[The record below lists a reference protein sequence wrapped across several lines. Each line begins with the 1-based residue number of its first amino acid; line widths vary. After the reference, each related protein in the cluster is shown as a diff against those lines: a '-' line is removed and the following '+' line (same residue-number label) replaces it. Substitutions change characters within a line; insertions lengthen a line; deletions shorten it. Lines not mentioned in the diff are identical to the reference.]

1 MSTILPEG
9 EGIRRAVKWISE
21 QRKSE
26 PDTPI
31 SQLVHAA
38 IAQFVLSPKDGMALI
53 QFYQQVRDQAP
64 GSERD

>member
-53 QFYQQVRDQAP
+53 QFY
-64 GSERD
+64 